1 MKDPYY
7 LTTEGYAHLRRECA
21 RLLATLEETQ
31 RQMGRE
37 ASIDNDLRENPEFM
51 ELRRR
56 ATYTI
61 PQQIAEVERV
71 LSNCTIVS
79 QGTLAQVDVSEVRF
93 GTRVVLEGEG
103 GVVSYEILGY
113 GESDPKAGRIS
124 YLTPLA
130 SRLLGLSVGAAVRLP
145 GSRSDRE
152 LTIIAIERLVD
163 ADGPKTAGGA

>member
-1 MKDPYY
+1 MNDPYY
-7 LTTEGYAHLRRECA
+7 LTPEGYAQLRRECV
-21 RLLATLEETQ
+21 RLLAALDETQ

-79 QGTLAQVDVSEVRF
+79 HGTLAQVDVSEVRF
-93 GTRVVLEGEG
+93 GTRVILEGDG
-103 GVVSYEILGY
+103 GVVSYEIVGY
-113 GESDPKAGRIS
+113 GESDPRAGRIS

-130 SRLLGLSVGAAVRLP
+130 TRLLGLSVGAAVRLQ
-145 GSRSDRE
+145 GRRSDHE
-152 LTIIAIERLVD
+152 LTIIAIERLVE
-163 ADGPKTAGGA
+163 ANGPKTPSGA

>member
-7 LTTEGYAHLRRECA
+7 VTAEGYDQLQQECK
-21 RLLATLEETQ
+21 RLLALLEETQ

-61 PQQIAEVERV
+61 PQQLAEIERV
-71 LSNCTIVS
+71 LSNCVIVPRT
-79 QGTLAQVDVSEVRF
+79 TLAQIDVSEVRF
-93 GTRVVLEGEG
+93 GTRVVLEGDGE
-103 GVVSYEILGY
+103 VLSYEIVGY
-113 GESDPKAGRIS
+113 GESDPRAGRIS

-130 SRLLGLSVGAAVRLP
+130 GTLLGLTVGAAVNLP
-145 GSRSDRE
+145 GSRSTRE
-152 LTIIAIERLVD
+152 LTIIAIERLFD
-163 ADGPKTAGGA
+163 DSGPTNAGGS